1 MPDKVWIITGLLF
14 FLGLITYPV
23 WHSVSAHT
31 TSKGPDLVLPAREK
45 ECVAPLSYMRTSHMK
60 LLLSWQD
67 EVVRQGQHTYTAVD
81 GKVYNMSLS
90 GTCLRCHNKKDF
102 CDRCHSYA
110 GVSTPYCWNCHVDPT
125 LALGSA
131 R

>member
-1 MPDKVWIITGLLF
+1 MRDKVWIITGLLL

-45 ECVAPLSYMRTSHMK
+45 ECIAPLSYMRTSHMK
-60 LLLSWQD
+60 LLLAWRD
-67 EVVRQGQHTYTAVD
+67 EVVRQGHHTYTAVD

-110 GVSTPYCWNCHVDPT
+110 GVSTPYCWNCHVDPA
-125 LALGSA
+125 LAERSA

>member
-1 MPDKVWIITGLLF
+1 MRDKVWIITGLLL

-23 WHSVSAHT
+23 WHNLSAHS
-31 TSKGPDLVLPAREK
+31 TSKGPDLVLPVRAK
-45 ECVAPLSYMRTSHMK
+45 ECVAPLSYMRSSHME

-90 GTCLRCHNKKDF
+90 GTCLRCHNKKEF

-110 GVSTPYCWNCHVDPT
+110 GVSTPYCWDCHVDPA
-125 LALGSA
+125 LAEGSA